1 MKGDSRSLQCEMGA
15 LNRMRTVCLVIGISL
30 LCLWAVYLALTRV
43 YVRQHG
49 NIMLPTVFQYNFI
62 PFIVGVAMI
71 TTREMRW
78 FALGSVAWF
87 CAPAFGRSSV
97 FVLPVLSGAVVGAR
111 LASPYVGEAAW
122 WLVGGPVLGAIA
134 AMGLGSIVFAAVGID
149 RVGK

>member
-1 MKGDSRSLQCEMGA
+1 MSTA
-15 LNRMRTVCLVIGISL
+15 CLVIGITL
-30 LCLWAVYLALTRV
+30 LCLWAVYLPITRV
-43 YVRQHG
+43 YVRQYG
-49 NIMLPTVFQYNFI
+49 NIMLPTLFQYNFI

-78 FALGSVAWF
+78 FALGIVGWL

-111 LASPYVGEAAW
+111 LASPYVWESAW

-134 AMGLGSIVFAAVGID
+134 AMSLGSFVFAAVGID